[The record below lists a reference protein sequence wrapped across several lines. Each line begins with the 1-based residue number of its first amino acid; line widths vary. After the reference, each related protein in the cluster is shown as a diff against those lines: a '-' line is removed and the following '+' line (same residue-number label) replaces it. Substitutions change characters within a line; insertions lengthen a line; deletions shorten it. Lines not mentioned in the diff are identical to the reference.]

1 MAIGYKIAHVIRD
14 KFPWLWDLTERFN
27 SILFSI
33 RYGETVSRFRFSAI
47 PDGYKIMRMEDVSTE
62 DIVNFFAKQPAEAF
76 TFFKPHGFDYKSIQ
90 SLQKNKAFLAFFL
103 IDCTQDDA
111 ERPCDDKQPIIAGYF
126 FIRSFFHGK
135 GFRGRMVDID
145 YRNKGLGTAM
155 NKLLNEIGF
164 SIGLRLYETISMDNI
179 ASYRSAIKAS
189 NIKIINED
197 FEKREYFFEI
207 LNEPMNHNINSAMD
221 TERRSQFRGGKQVNR
236 IILSHYSSG
245 YKERRAA

>member
-62 DIVNFFAKQPAEAF
+62 DIVNFFTKQPAEAF

-197 FEKREYFFEI
+197 FEKREYFIEI
-207 LNEPMNHNINSAMD
+207 IDKPISPKANDERSENIS
-221 TERRSQFRGGKQVNR
+221 
-236 IILSHYSSG
+236 
-245 YKERRAA
+245 

>member
-1 MAIGYKIAHVIRD
+1 
-14 KFPWLWDLTERFN
+14 
-27 SILFSI
+27 
-33 RYGETVSRFRFSAI
+33 
-47 PDGYKIMRMEDVSTE
+47 
-62 DIVNFFAKQPAEAF
+62 
-76 TFFKPHGFDYKSIQ
+76 
-90 SLQKNKAFLAFFL
+90 
-103 IDCTQDDA
+103 
-111 ERPCDDKQPIIAGYF
+111 
-126 FIRSFFHGK
+126 
-135 GFRGRMVDID
+135 MVDTD
-145 YRNKGLGTAM
+145 YCNKGLATAM

-221 TERRSQFRGGKQVNR
+221 TERRSQSRGGKQVNR